1 MDKEMKNMEEKSR
14 EEVLKNINDAL
25 NKMIAFY
32 TKLQQYIK
40 QKNNIDYG
48 KINIIIG
55 EFNEIINALEIEK
68 IKLEKDLESVNK
80 SV

>member
-1 MDKEMKNMEEKSR
+1 MDKETKDMEEKSK
-14 EEVLKNINDAL
+14 EVVLKNINDAL

-32 TKLQQYIK
+32 TKLQQYLK
-40 QKNNIDYG
+40 QNNNIDYA

-55 EFNEIINALEIEK
+55 EFNELINELENEK
-68 IKLEKDLESVNK
+68 IMLEKDLESINK